1 MFFRKSRNKKD
12 SNAKN
17 SSGYSRVI
25 NADNIYYSDTQKSP
39 KNSRVATDYE
49 ESYCYAV
56 KNVLSQKGF
65 EAVTVQMSSERCGI
79 SITGEYQDSTFYMFF
94 KCHSSSLDVKEVRF
108 SIMDIV
114 RNIETGSYEEDKIQ
128 YILRYTFENLGFKN
142 LDLDSKDKIS
152 HVIAYK
158 NKTMYSFTFSCPFWI
173 KKESASKSSY
183 PNGNS
188 SQKSSSNHTNASP
201 ESSIDQMDGHKFEE
215 LCAVVLRKNGF
226 YSVEK
231 TQGSGDQGI
240 DIIAYKGGYTYGIQ
254 CKRHKSKIGNKAV
267 QEVFAGKMYYNCD
280 KVAVLTNNFF
290 TKSAISLAKKTGVEL
305 WDRRKLLELINIAI
319 KQNK

>member
-1 MFFRKSRNKKD
+1 
-12 SNAKN
+12 
-17 SSGYSRVI
+17 
-25 NADNIYYSDTQKSP
+25 
-39 KNSRVATDYE
+39 
-49 ESYCYAV
+49 
-56 KNVLSQKGF
+56 
-65 EAVTVQMSSERCGI
+65 
-79 SITGEYQDSTFYMFF
+79 
-94 KCHSSSLDVKEVRF
+94 
-108 SIMDIV
+108 
-114 RNIETGSYEEDKIQ
+114 
-128 YILRYTFENLGFKN
+128 
-142 LDLDSKDKIS
+142 
-152 HVIAYK
+152 
-158 NKTMYSFTFSCPFWI
+158 
-173 KKESASKSSY
+173 
-183 PNGNS
+183 
-188 SQKSSSNHTNASP
+188 
-201 ESSIDQMDGHKFEE
+201 MDGHKFEE

>member
-1 MFFRKSRNKKD
+1 MTVTVTPVTAKNLCQGTHKILTLPYTPQPANKPTHPTQLPERVDSLWTLLTNKVRCFILFMTFYAINSTIIIWLERESQDMFFRKSRNKKD

-65 EAVTVQMSSERCGI
+65 EAVTVQMSSDRCGI

-173 KKESASKSSY
+173 KKKAHQNHLTLMAIPLKNLHQTILMPV
-183 PNGNS
+183 PNPLS
-188 SQKSSSNHTNASP
+188 TRWT
-201 ESSIDQMDGHKFEE
+201 
-215 LCAVVLRKNGF
+215 V
-226 YSVEK
+226 
-231 TQGSGDQGI
+231 
-240 DIIAYKGGYTYGIQ
+240 
-254 CKRHKSKIGNKAV
+254 
-267 QEVFAGKMYYNCD
+267 
-280 KVAVLTNNFF
+280 
-290 TKSAISLAKKTGVEL
+290 ISLRNYV
-305 WDRRKLLELINIAI
+305 LLY
-319 KQNK
+319 